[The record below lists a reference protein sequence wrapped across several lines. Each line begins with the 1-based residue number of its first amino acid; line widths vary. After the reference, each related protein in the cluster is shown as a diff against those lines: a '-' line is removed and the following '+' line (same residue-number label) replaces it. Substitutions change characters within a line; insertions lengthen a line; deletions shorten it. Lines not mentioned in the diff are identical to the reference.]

1 MRVTTWSFA
10 ESDPGD
16 VEVFSEKGEP
26 FRIARSAS
34 VAMLTAEGFFGVKY
48 DASEVS
54 REGHYSHV
62 SYLRSREVLRPVVV
76 QRILSAWMREYFHG
90 FIESAEKQ
98 IPDRQWK
105 GILQRLARIVWN
117 DRLRWDGALLAS
129 VRDIN
134 GEAFRLGIS
143 QGFGET
149 DFPGFQGKLTLCVPS
164 DNTVA
169 RTYAFASVM
178 LCQSVLG
185 ALTARRLCC
194 FVSAANFLA
203 YSKALFRYVDLWQA
217 TGNVPKVKVSD
228 LHEEE
233 QIAIRAEDRLRLRR
247 RDQRGPQTSISP

>member
-117 DRLRWDGALLAS
+117 DRLRWDGALPLS
-129 VRDIN
+129 LRDVC
-134 GEAFRLGIS
+134 EDALRLGSS
-143 QGFGET
+143 QGLVEDLG
-149 DFPGFQGKLTLCVPS
+149 FPGFQGKLALCVPKE
-164 DNTVA
+164 NTLPH
-169 RTYAFASVM
+169 TQAFASVM
-178 LCQSVLG
+178 LCQAVLG
-185 ALTARRLCC
+185 ALTAGRPCC
-194 FVSAANFLA
+194 FVSASNVFA

-228 LHEEE
+228 FHEEE
-233 QIAIRAEDRLRLRR
+233 QIAIRAEIDFAFVDAINAARKRR
-247 RDQRGPQTSISP
+247 